1 MLFHTN
7 FQRPQRDLLVFL
19 AEKSLNFINFLNENT
34 TNESL
39 MTNWMKM
46 IKSSLELKLELFIC
60 HMHSFSDVTS
70 AFQNS
75 LTQASSLILIGHSY
89 ILGKLSTVIYPFC
102 LKKQT
107 LKRLLYLS

>member
-19 AEKSLNFINFLNENT
+19 AEKSLNYIDFLNENT

-46 IKSSLELKLELFIC
+46 IKSTLELKLELFIC
-60 HMHSFSDVTS
+60 HMHSFSDMSQVL
-70 AFQNS
+70 FRIPCQFILNS
-75 LTQASSLILIGHSY
+75 LTQ
-89 ILGKLSTVIYPFC
+89 VV
-102 LKKQT
+102 
-107 LKRLLYLS
+107 